1 MLLAIPRRQLVQ
13 VLDHVIVLEQVEML
27 DDPIIGQ
34 EADIGTAYVG
44 LQLELIDSRS
54 LNTAAAMRHQDD
66 REHCRRRRTYRYRGP
81 TESWDSEHGRSRS
94 SSRVSGFPTGGKQF
108 AS

>member
-1 MLLAIPRRQLVQ
+1 
-13 VLDHVIVLEQVEML
+13 ML

-54 LNTAAAMRHQDD
+54 LNAAAAMRHQDD
-66 REHCRRRRTYRYRGP
+66 REHCRRRTYRYRGP
-81 TESWDSEHGRSRS
+81 TESWHSEHGRSQS
-94 SSRVSGFPTGGKQF
+94 SWRVSRFRTRGKQF
-108 AS
+108 ASQIGAVRHPIG